1 MLQAFEQ
8 SVGDVAQT
16 TIEGCTVD
24 IPQVVVQE
32 VIAATHI
39 ENVLE
44 VPQIVCVEIILVVLP
59 DRGQ

>member
-24 IPQVVVQE
+24 FPQVVVQE

>member
-59 DRGQ
+59 DPGQ

>member
-32 VIAATHI
+32 VIAASHI

>member
-1 MLQAFEQ
+1 MLQEFEQ

-32 VIAATHI
+32 VITATHI

>member
-1 MLQAFEQ
+1 MLQEFEQ

-16 TIEGCTVD
+16 TIEGCIVD

-32 VIAATHI
+32 VITATHI
-39 ENVLE
+39 ENLLE

>member
-32 VIAATHI
+32 VIVATHI